1 MADSEKHR
9 NFLSK
14 IFKRLEKSGK
24 KIFSPDNSVSK
35 PGDTAK
41 KKLNRGAVFIC
52 IGAIVL
58 LFALRSFGGTKPKI
72 EASTDNAQSAPASD
86 NYLRE
91 MENDL
96 TEILSKIQGAGNVS
110 VRIYIDSTAEKVL
123 AENSKKSSET
133 REKGGGEDAYEKSES
148 VSNES
153 SALAVKG
160 SGLGDGGE
168 PYIVR
173 EKLPYP
179 TGIVVVADGAR
190 DTRVQNEMYE
200 AVRALYGL
208 SANRIKIT
216 Y

>member
-9 NFLSK
+9 NFLTK
-14 IFKRLEKSGK
+14 IIKRLEKSGK
-24 KIFSPDNSVSK
+24 EMFPSDSRSSK

-41 KKLNRGAVFIC
+41 KKLNRGAIYIC
-52 IGAIVL
+52 LVAIVL
-58 LFALRSFGGTKPKI
+58 LFALRSFGGAKPKT
-72 EASTDNAQSAPASD
+72 EASIDNVQSVSAPD

-133 REKGGGEDAYEKSES
+133 REKGGDDNTYEKSES

-153 SALAVKG
+153 SALTAR
-160 SGLGDGGE
+160 SAGLGDGGE